1 MKNFF
6 SDLFLGYK
14 NYIKAIRFVFTH
26 RMYMYFFIPLLLM
39 MGIYLF
45 GRWVV
50 SKQFAPDIHSIH
62 HMSDIIWYAF
72 GQHWLE
78 IMGTVISKFSKYL
91 VVVLLSP
98 MFALLSEKVEEML
111 TKNRYPFKLQQT
123 FNDVKRGIRIVVRN
137 MMWEYFFFIVVLG
150 LVAFFDGGLRA
161 TLFFSIPLAIGFF
174 YYGFSFID
182 YINERR
188 RLNVEQ
194 SVFFVRKHR
203 GLAVAIG
210 SVYSL
215 LFLLPIDFHA
225 MLDFSAVFVSPLEA
239 IKSIL
244 FNFMA
249 WLIVSAA
256 PILAIITAT
265 LSMHELVD
273 LSGNE
278 YALKEAEDEELKPTS
293 PGL

>member
-1 MKNFF
+1 
-6 SDLFLGYK
+6 
-14 NYIKAIRFVFTH
+14 
-26 RMYMYFFIPLLLM
+26 
-39 MGIYLF
+39 
-45 GRWVV
+45 
-50 SKQFAPDIHSIH
+50 
-62 HMSDIIWYAF
+62 MSDIIWYAF

-137 MMWEYFFFIVVLG
+137 MMWEYFFFIIVLG
-150 LVAFFDGGLRA
+150 LVAFFDGGVRA
-161 TLFFSIPLAIGFF
+161 TLFFSIPLTIGFF

-225 MLDFSAVFVSPLEA
+225 MLDFSALFVSPWEA
-239 IKSIL
+239 IKSIVI
-244 FNFMA
+244 NFIA

-278 YALKEAEDEELKPTS
+278 YALKQAEDEDPKPTKLT
-293 PGL
+293 P